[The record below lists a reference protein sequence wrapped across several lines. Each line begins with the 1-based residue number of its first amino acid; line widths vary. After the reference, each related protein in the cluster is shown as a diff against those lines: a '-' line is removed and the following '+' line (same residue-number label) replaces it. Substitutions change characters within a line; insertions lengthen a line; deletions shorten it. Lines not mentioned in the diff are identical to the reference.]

1 MFVRGFFRD
10 AGRALRSL
18 WRTPGFATVAILT
31 LALGIG
37 ANAAIFTVVNG
48 VLLRALPFRDIDRV
62 VRVYTSNKTETKGNY
77 SAGAFLDLGERNHSL
92 QALAGYREDLVA
104 LTAGGQPPIQVGAAY
119 VTPGFFEVVG
129 TPAEIGRPLSSA
141 APTGKQVVLSHDA
154 WHDLFQEDPSAVG
167 ATVRVNGDPYMVVGV
182 MVDGFRWPADARVWV
197 LSDKKVPPSPID
209 YGDDPTHR
217 DVRYFEAVARLRP
230 DWSIA
235 KAQGDLDSVAAE
247 LAREHP
253 ATDDRDLKILPLRE
267 ELVGDVRPALI
278 VLQGAVGVVLLIA
291 CANVSSLLLARTFGR
306 RRELAI
312 RAALGAGRRDL
323 LKQLLTESLVLGL
336 LGGLAGLLLGAWL
349 VPVLAEFAPGGVFRT
364 QYVRLDTTVTI
375 VTMVVALGTGVL
387 FGLLPALQASQ
398 ARAIATIRD
407 QGDRVTAA
415 RARARSGLVVLEI
428 ALTLMLLAA
437 AGLLLNSFLRLERVD
452 SGFQPDH
459 VVVAG
464 LLVPQNRYP
473 TGEQQAALYRQLVE
487 RISQHNEIDAVA
499 VGFPGPLKGDNASGD
514 FYLEGR
520 DATKEPSF
528 AHFATISGGYFR
540 AMGLTVVAGRTFAET
555 DGASA
560 PKVMIVNETLA
571 HRAWPGEDAV
581 GKRLRMDADP
591 NTPWTTIVGV
601 VTDSRQLGLNEPPP
615 PVGYLPYQQMPLPFT
630 VVAVRSPQSAG
641 NIASML
647 RSELTSVDPNLAW
660 IEIEP
665 LQSVLDQSIS
675 QPRFR
680 TTLISIFAALA
691 LLLSAVG
698 VYGLVS
704 YSVTQRMREFGIRM
718 ALGAQPSQVLLPVLR
733 EGIVLVAIGVTLG
746 IGGALAATRVLERFL
761 FGIGATDP
769 LTFVVVAVVLLA
781 VTLLASYLPSRR
793 AARVDPLAVLRE

>member
-1 MFVRGFFRD
+1 MRAFFQD
-10 AGRALRSL
+10 AARALRSL

-62 VRVYTSNKTETKGNY
+62 VRVYSSNKTETKGNH
-77 SAGAFLDLGERNHSL
+77 SAAAFLDLGARNHSL
-92 QALAGYREDLVA
+92 EALAGYRQDLVA
-104 LTAGGQPPIQVGAAY
+104 VTAGGQSPVQLEAAY
-119 VTPGFFEVVG
+119 VTPAFFEVVG
-129 TPAEIGRPLSSA
+129 TPAELGRPLSSA
-141 APTGKQVVLSHDA
+141 APTGKQVVFSHDA
-154 WHDLFQEDPSAVG
+154 WHDLFHDDSSAIG
-167 ATVRVNGDPYMVVGV
+167 ATVRVNGDPYIVVGV
-182 MVDGFRWPADARVWV
+182 MAEGFRWPDDARVWV
-197 LSDKKVPPSPID
+197 LSEKSVPPSPID
-209 YGDDPTHR
+209 NGDTQR
-217 DVRYFEAVARLRP
+217 DVRYVNVVARLRP
-230 DWSIA
+230 DWSIE
-235 KAQGDLDSVAAE
+235 KAQGDLDAVASA
-247 LAREHP
+247 LGREHP
-253 ATDDRDLKILPLRE
+253 TTDDRGLHLLPLRE

-349 VPVLAEFAPGGVFRT
+349 VPVLADFAPGGVFRT
-364 QYVRLDTTVTI
+364 QYVRLDTTVTM

-398 ARAIATIRD
+398 ANAIATIRD

-459 VVVAG
+459 VVVAE

-473 TGEQQAALYRQLVE
+473 TGEQQAAVFHQLVE
-487 RISQHNEIDAVA
+487 RISQHSEIEAVA
-499 VGFPGPLKGDNASGD
+499 VGFPGPLKGANASGD

-520 DATKEPSF
+520 DTTKEPSF

-540 AMGLTVVAGRTFAET
+540 AMGLKVVAGRTFAET
-555 DGASA
+555 DDANA
-560 PKVMIVNETLA
+560 PEVMIVNETLA

-581 GKRLRMDADP
+581 GKRLRTDADP
-591 NTPWTTIVGV
+591 KTPWTTVVGV
-601 VTDSRQLGLNEPPP
+601 VTDSRQLGLNEPAP
-615 PVGYLPYQQMPLPFT
+615 PVAYVPYRQMPLPFT
-630 VVAVRSPQSAG
+630 TVAVRSPQSEG
-641 NIASML
+641 SIASLL
-647 RSELTSVDPNLAW
+647 RSELASVDPNLAW
-660 IEIEP
+660 IEVET
-665 LQSVLDQSIS
+665 LQSVLDQSVS

-680 TTLISIFAALA
+680 TTLISLFAALA
-691 LLLSAVG
+691 LVLSAVG

-718 ALGAQPSQVLLPVLR
+718 ALGAQPSQVLMPVLR
-733 EGIVLVAIGVTLG
+733 EGIVLVAIGITLG
-746 IGGALAATRVLERFL
+746 IAGALAATRVLERFL

-769 LTFVVVAVVLLA
+769 LTFAAVAVVLLG

>member
-1 MFVRGFFRD
+1 
-10 AGRALRSL
+10 LRSL

-48 VLLRALPFRDIDRV
+48 VLLRGLPFHDINRV
-62 VRVYTSNKTETKGNY
+62 VRIYSTTKAEPKGNH
-77 SAGAFLDLGERNHSL
+77 SAGGFLDLAQRNHSL
-92 QALAGYREDLVA
+92 EALAGYRQDFVA
-104 LTAGGQPPIQVGAAY
+104 VSATGQPPVQLEAAY
-119 VTPGFFEVVG
+119 VTPAFFDVVG
-129 TPAEIGRPLSSA
+129 TPTELGRPFVPA
-141 APTGKQVVLSHDA
+141 NTGGKQIVLSHDA
-154 WHDLFQEDPSAVG
+154 WHDLFHDNTAAVG
-167 ATVRVNGDPYMVVGV
+167 AAVHVNGDAYTLVGV
-182 MVDGFRWPADARVWV
+182 MPAGFRWPDDSRVWV
-197 LSDKKVPPSPID
+197 LTEKDVPPSPID
-209 YGDDPTHR
+209 NGADAAHR

-230 DWSIA
+230 DWSIER
-235 KAQGDLDSVAAE
+235 AQSDLDAVAAA
-247 LAREHP
+247 LGREHP
-253 ATDDRDLKILPLRE
+253 TTDDRGLKILPLRE

-323 LKQLLTESLVLGL
+323 LKQLLTESLVLGV

-349 VPVLAEFAPGGVFRT
+349 VPVLTNFAPGGVLTT
-364 QYVRLDTTVTI
+364 QNVRLDSTVTV

-398 ARAIATIRD
+398 ANAMATIRETS
-407 QGDRVTAA
+407 DRISAA
-415 RARARSGLVVLEI
+415 RARARSGLVILEI
-428 ALTLMLLAA
+428 ALTLVLLAA

-459 VVVAG
+459 VVIG
-464 LLVPQNRYP
+464 ELLVPQNRYP
-473 TGEQQAALYRQLVE
+473 QGAQQAALYRQLLE
-487 RISQHNEIDAVA
+487 RLQQHSEIDTSG

-520 DATKEPSF
+520 DAAAPAF
-528 AHFATISGGYFR
+528 ARFSTVSGGYFP
-540 AMGLTVVAGRTFAET
+540 AMGLRLVAGRTFANT
-555 DGASA
+555 DTADA
-560 PKVMIVNETLA
+560 PPVMVINETLA
-571 HRAWPGEDAV
+571 RQAWPGQDAIA
-581 GKRLRMDADP
+581 KRVRLDADP
-591 NTPWTTIVGV
+591 KTPWATVVGV
-601 VTDSRQLGLNEPPP
+601 VSDARQLGLHEPPP
-615 PVGYLPYQQMPLPFT
+615 PIAYLPYQQMPLPFT
-630 VVAVRSPQSAG
+630 SVAVRTMLPEGSV
-641 NIASML
+641 ASLL
-647 RSELTSVDPNLAW
+647 RSDLASIDPNLAW
-660 IEIEP
+660 TDIST
-665 LQSVLDQSIS
+665 LQSVLDRSIN

-698 VYGLVS
+698 VYGLVT

-733 EGIVLVAIGVTLG
+733 EGLVLVAIGITLG
-746 IGGALAATRVLERFL
+746 IAGALAATRVLENFL
-761 FGIGATDP
+761 FGIGTTDP
-769 LTFVVVAVVLLA
+769 LTFVTVAVVLLG
-781 VTLLASYLPSRR
+781 VTMLASYLPSRR

>member
-1 MFVRGFFRD
+1 VRAFFRD
-10 AGRALRSL
+10 AARALRSL

-62 VRVYTSNKTETKGNY
+62 VRVYSSNKTEPKGNH
-77 SAGAFLDLGERNHSL
+77 SAAAFLDLVARNHSL
-92 QALAGYREDLVA
+92 EALAGYRRDLVA
-104 LTAGGQPPIQVGAAY
+104 VTAGGQSPVQLEAAY
-119 VTPGFFEVVG
+119 VTPAFFEVVG
-129 TPAEIGRPLSSA
+129 TPAELGRPLSPA

-154 WHDLFQEDPSAVG
+154 WHDLFHDDSSAIG
-167 ATVRVNGDPYMVVGV
+167 ATVRVNGDPYTVVGV
-182 MVDGFRWPADARVWV
+182 MVEGFRWPDDARVWV
-197 LSDKKVPPSPID
+197 LSEKNVPPSPID
-209 YGDDPTHR
+209 HGDDATNR
-217 DVRYFEAVARLRP
+217 DVRYFEVVARLRS
-230 DWSIA
+230 DWSIE
-235 KAQGDLDSVAAE
+235 KAQGDLDTVASA
-247 LAREHP
+247 LAREYP
-253 ATDDRDLKILPLRE
+253 TTDDRELHLLPVRE

-323 LKQLLTESLVLGL
+323 IKQLLTESLVLGA

-349 VPVLAEFAPGGVFRT
+349 VPVLADFAPGGVFRT
-364 QYVRLDTTVTI
+364 QYVRLDTTVTM

-398 ARAIATIRD
+398 ANAIATIRD

-459 VVVAG
+459 VVVAV
-464 LLVPQNRYP
+464 LSVPQNRYP

-487 RISQHNEIDAVA
+487 RISQHSEIEAVA
-499 VGFPGPLKGDNASGD
+499 VGFPGPLHGDNASGD

-520 DATKEPSF
+520 DATKEPLF

-540 AMGLTVVAGRTFAET
+540 AMGLKIVAGRTFAET
-555 DGASA
+555 DDAKA
-560 PKVMIVNETLA
+560 PAVVIVNETLA
-571 HRAWPGEDAV
+571 HRAWPGEDAI
-581 GKRLRMDADP
+581 GKRLRLDADP
-591 NTPWTTIVGV
+591 KSPWTTVVGV
-601 VTDSRQLGLNEPPP
+601 VTDSRQLGLNEAPPP
-615 PVGYLPYQQMPLPFT
+615 IAYLSYREMTLPFT
-630 VVAVRSPQSAG
+630 TVAVRSPQSEG
-641 NIASML
+641 SIASML
-647 RSELTSVDPNLAW
+647 RSELASVDPNLAW
-660 IEIEP
+660 IEVET
-665 LQSVLDQSIS
+665 LQSVLDQSVN

-680 TTLISIFAALA
+680 TTLISLFAALA
-691 LLLSAVG
+691 LVLSAVG

-718 ALGAQPSQVLLPVLR
+718 ALGAQPSQVLMPVLR
-733 EGIVLVAIGVTLG
+733 EGIVLVAIGITLG
-746 IGGALAATRVLERFL
+746 IAGALAATRVLERFL

-769 LTFVVVAVVLLA
+769 LTFAAVAVVLLG